1 MKVSIGFSPCPNDT
15 FIFDAMLHG
24 KIETE
29 GLQFEPHIA
38 DVEELNQLAFK
49 NQLHITKLSYH
60 AYAYVVE
67 DYVLLD
73 AGSALGSNCGPLLIA
88 REKIPESAIPDCR
101 IAIPGKYTT
110 ANFLLGLAFPAA
122 QHKEELL
129 FSQIEEAVLKGEF
142 DAGLIIHENR
152 FTYQDKGLVRLMD
165 LGEFWEERTGH
176 PIPLGGI
183 AVSRQLSVEEQQ
195 KINRVMRRSVAYARE
210 NPDDTYRFVRRY
222 AQEMNREVMYQHID
236 LYVNAFTYDLGPEGR
251 QAVRQL
257 FEMAVRREL
266 IPPIRK
272 PIFMGRSQKAF
283 RR

>member
-1 MKVSIGFSPCPNDT
+1 
-15 FIFDAMLHG
+15 
-24 KIETE
+24 
-29 GLQFEPHIA
+29 
-38 DVEELNQLAFK
+38 
-49 NQLHITKLSYH
+49 
-60 AYAYVVE
+60 
-67 DYVLLD
+67 
-73 AGSALGSNCGPLLIA
+73 
-88 REKIPESAIPDCR
+88 
-101 IAIPGKYTT
+101 
-110 ANFLLGLAFPAA
+110 
-122 QHKEELL
+122 
-129 FSQIEEAVLKGEF
+129 
-142 DAGLIIHENR
+142 
-152 FTYQDKGLVRLMD
+152 MD

-183 AVSRQLSVEEQQ
+183 AVNRQLSVEEQQ